1 MVKIGGRDDAM
12 EHYLKTVDEDP
23 DPYELMTWYFNAK
36 ADEKAGRPSSADQGR
51 RDRYDTNRGSMKEA
65 DERVWLRKALKTY
78 VEQHGHA
85 VEDGD
90 VQEAVEAI
98 EQKIAD
104 GAYNAVEDRF
114 QTFVQRYSD
123 EGRDDNLAD
132 VVQDGLGDI
141 ARHDTEH
148 EYTRSVWSEDED

>member
-12 EHYLKTVDEDP
+12 EHYLETVDEDP
-23 DPYELMTWYFNAK
+23 DPYELMRWYFNAK
-36 ADEKAGRPSSADQGR
+36 ADEKEGRPSSADHGR
-51 RDRYDTNRGSMKEA
+51 RDVYDTNRSSMKEA

-78 VEQHGHA
+78 VEDHGRA
-85 VEDGD
+85 VDSSE

-114 QTFVQRYSD
+114 ETFAERYSSGED
-123 EGRDDNLAD
+123 AHLID
-132 VVQDGLGDI
+132 VVQDGLESI

-148 EYTRSVWSEDED
+148 EYTRSVTGRDED

>member
-1 MVKIGGRDDAM
+1 MVKIGGRDDAT
-12 EHYLKTVDEDP
+12 EHYLKTVDEDS

-36 ADEKAGRPSSADQGR
+36 ADEKEGRPSSADQGQ

-78 VEQHGHA
+78 VEEHGHA
-85 VEDGD
+85 VDGRE
-90 VQEAVEAI
+90 VQDAVKAI

-114 QTFVQRYSD
+114 QTFAEQYSD
-123 EGRDDNLAD
+123 EGEDYHLID
-132 VVQDGLGDI
+132 VVQDGLESI
-141 ARHDTEH
+141 AQHDTEH
-148 EYTRSVWSEDED
+148 EYTRSVWGEDGD